1 MKCYDYSKPSKNIMF
16 LNANNLYGWV
26 NSQYLP
32 QSDFKWLNQK
42 YIDKFDLN
50 FIKKIINMDTYQKLI
65 LNT

>member
-1 MKCYDYSKPSKNIMF
+1 MKCYDYKKPSKHIMY

-32 QSDFKWLNQK
+32 YSEFKWLNQK

-50 FIKKIINMDTYQKLI
+50 FI
-65 LNT
+65 